1 MSNPQYLCPECR
13 SPLAAFQEGEF
24 DAWEC
29 KAGHGLAM
37 SLSEAHARLQEDE
50 VEAIWKAAR
59 SAPRSGQKSPLLGQ
73 PMAEIAVTV
82 DDDEVAGN
90 AGAGAREVGLQV
102 AVDEQ
107 FLWFASKDFSAMPG
121 DLPDAAPSDADR
133 KAQAALAEQSR
144 AAIAKDLAA
153 REDSLDRLAMN
164 VGSRATA
171 LHGIGALMRRLGR

>member
-1 MSNPQYLCPECR
+1 MSNPQYLCPDCR

-37 SLSEAHARLQEDE
+37 SLSEAHGRLQDDE

-59 SAPRSGQKSPLLGQ
+59 SAPRSGLKSPLLGQ

-82 DDDEVAGN
+82 DDDEVVGN
-90 AGAGAREVGLQV
+90 AGPGAREVKLQV

-107 FLWFASKDFSAMPG
+107 FLWFASKDFAAMPA
-121 DLPDAAPSDADR
+121 DLPNAGPSEAEI
-133 KAQAALAEQSR
+133 KAQAALAAQSR
-144 AAIAKDLAA
+144 EAIAKDLAA
-153 REDSLDRLAMN
+153 RETALDRVATS

-171 LHGIGALMRRLGR
+171 LHGIGALMRKLAR